1 NAAASRRMGA
11 GAKPSGDD
19 GSAHGSSESIGADPL
34 DREPYRLGRMPP
46 RLPSERLQA
55 GNVVAEIWHVAG
67 PAAVAGSEADRGV
80 GPAGGRDHD
89 LGDLA
94 HRSLA
99 DSGGVIDRQRAGR
112 FFPSDQNGV
121 DEVGDIKIGLGLG

>member
-55 GNVVAEIWHVAG
+55 GNVVAEIWHVAR
-67 PAAVAGSEADRGV
+67 PAVVAGAEADRGV
-80 GPAGGRDHD
+80 GPAGGRDHHF
-89 LGDLA
+89 GDLRPR
-94 HRSLA
+94 RSA
-99 DSGGVIDRQRAGR
+99 DSRGGKKKQTAGGL
-112 FFPSDQNGV
+112 FPTEHEDV
-121 DEVGDIKIGLGLG
+121 ET